1 MPKSKIEKEFQA
13 DEEGTVLVPKE
24 IVAIPET
31 VVKKTVKREISE
43 KQRAN
48 MEKMIAANK
57 ERWAKLREE
66 RARAAEEERAKR
78 MEEEKKLIEAG
89 THVRVKVTKKQYKP
103 RERKDSPPAPLKLV
117 RQNGRYEEP
126 SDTDRERGSYNRRY
140 TPSDT
145 EEPTETEVSDTEVTE
160 SEYEEERP
168 KARRARRE
176 MKKTL
181 RVVEKVDAVLNQVQN
196 PYLSMLSSRWR

>member
-24 IVAIPET
+24 IVSVPET
-31 VVKKTVKREISE
+31 AVKKAVKREMSE
-43 KQRAN
+43 KQREN
-48 MEKMIAANK
+48 MVKMVAANK

-78 MEEEKKLIEAG
+78 LEEEKKLIEAG
-89 THVRVKVTKKQYKP
+89 THVRVKVTKREYKP
-103 RERKDSPPAPLKLV
+103 RERKDSPPAPLKLE
-117 RQNGRYEEP
+117 RQNGRYKEP
-126 SDTDRERGSYNRRY
+126 Y

-145 EEPTETEVSDTEVTE
+145 DEPTETEVSDSEVTE
-160 SEYEEERP
+160 SEFEDERP